1 MSRVRAPIRSVISLL
16 GLAAFRVR
24 VSYSQHARTAI
35 AAGNTIVHAN
45 HVSLL
50 DGVIVAL
57 ASPAPLVFAVDTD
70 FSRRSPIARF
80 GFNVLSRIGFGTV
93 VPLDR
98 SAPFGMR
105 ALKRALLSG
114 ANVMVFPEGG
124 ISVSGDR
131 QPDKPGLSWLVAKT
145 GASLVEVTIAGAEKS
160 RLFARSGSEWG
171 PKIFLTF

>member
-1 MSRVRAPIRSVISLL
+1 
-16 GLAAFRVR
+16 
-24 VSYSQHARTAI
+24 
-35 AAGNTIVHAN
+35 
-45 HVSLL
+45 
-50 DGVIVAL
+50 
-57 ASPAPLVFAVDTD
+57 
-70 FSRRSPIARF
+70 
-80 GFNVLSRIGFGTV
+80 
-93 VPLDR
+93 
-98 SAPFGMR
+98 MR

-160 RLFARSGSEWG
+160 RLFARSGSEWW

>member
-1 MSRVRAPIRSVISLL
+1 MRPVRVSIKSIVSSL

-24 VSYSQHARTAI
+24 VSYSEHARVAI
-35 AAGNTIVHAN
+35 EAGNTIVHAN

-70 FSRRSPIARF
+70 FSRRSPVARF
-80 GFNVLSRIGFGTV
+80 GLDALSRIGFGMV
-93 VPLDR
+93 VPLDS

-131 QPDKPGLSWLVAKT
+131 QPDKPGLSWLATKT
-145 GASLVEVTIAGAEKS
+145 GASMVEVKIAGAEKS
-160 RLFARSGSEWG
+160 RLFARSGSEWW
-171 PKIFLTF
+171 PKISLTF